1 MRRSGAR
8 RRNAQQDRIREQRDV
23 VDTLAHRGQMNRKR
37 TDPEIQIG
45 TELAV
50 RDHPLERLVRGRDE
64 PDTRLKVPVSIS
76 RRRRA
81 SREAQSSICVAHV
94 DPATGRFRW
103 TWPTAAAL
111 AATGSLTGLMTGMLG
126 VGGGFIIVPM
136 MRKLTDV
143 SMHGIVATSL
153 MVIALVDSGGVLATA
168 THGATLPLEV
178 ALWFTGA
185 TAAGMLSGRLASHHI
200 AARQVQLG
208 FASIL
213 VCVALGLLVKAA
225 LM

>member
-1 MRRSGAR
+1 
-8 RRNAQQDRIREQRDV
+8 
-23 VDTLAHRGQMNRKR
+23 
-37 TDPEIQIG
+37 
-45 TELAV
+45 
-50 RDHPLERLVRGRDE
+50 
-64 PDTRLKVPVSIS
+64 
-76 RRRRA
+76 
-81 SREAQSSICVAHV
+81 
-94 DPATGRFRW
+94 
-103 TWPTAAAL
+103 
-111 AATGSLTGLMTGMLG
+111 MTGMLG

-153 MVIALVDSGGVLATA
+153 MVIALVGSGGVLATA

-185 TAAGMLSGRLASHHI
+185 AAGMLSGRLASHHI

>member
-1 MRRSGAR
+1 
-8 RRNAQQDRIREQRDV
+8 
-23 VDTLAHRGQMNRKR
+23 AHRGQMNRKR
-37 TDPEIQIG
+37 
-45 TELAV
+45 
-50 RDHPLERLVRGRDE
+50 
-64 PDTRLKVPVSIS
+64 
-76 RRRRA
+76 
-81 SREAQSSICVAHV
+81 
-94 DPATGRFRW
+94 
-103 TWPTAAAL
+103 AAAL

-153 MVIALVDSGGVLATA
+153 MVIALVGSGGVLATA

>member
-8 RRNAQQDRIREQRDV
+8 RRNAPQDRIREQRDV

-37 TDPEIQIG
+37 
-45 TELAV
+45 
-50 RDHPLERLVRGRDE
+50 
-64 PDTRLKVPVSIS
+64 
-76 RRRRA
+76 
-81 SREAQSSICVAHV
+81 
-94 DPATGRFRW
+94 
-103 TWPTAAAL
+103 AAAL

-153 MVIALVDSGGVLATA
+153 MVIALVGSGGVLATA
-168 THGATLPLEV
+168 THGATLPPEV

-185 TAAGMLSGRLASHHI
+185 TATGMLSGRLASHHI

-213 VCVALGLLVKAA
+213 VCVALALLVKAA